1 MALVKFTKSF
11 KSLFLEHFFSFS
23 VFKTFKIYLSDALF
37 GDIPD
42 KIFPAFLK
50 FQGIVLKVP
59 SISVTA
65 VSISS

>member
-11 KSLFLEHFFSFS
+11 KSLFLEHFS